1 MKVVSVVLSLL
12 LMPLSVPVRADF
24 KYTDTSQITGGAL
37 MGMAK
42 FAAKFSKDSRD
53 AFQPTVTTHYLK
65 GNRLRTDN
73 ADGFIEIIDLDG
85 RRFIKIDNKKK
96 QYSVATFEEIKAS
109 LEKAQQSA
117 QQKIEQQQ
125 GGKKPDAQLNVKPK
139 ITVLPGS
146 GGRVILGQNTNE
158 TKVQMDMEMQA
169 TPNGQPAA
177 QTSAN
182 PNQPNSITFSMAM
195 DTWVAPD
202 VPGYREMGQFYER
215 MAKELNWIPP
225 INVRVDP
232 RMTQGMEELQKNSSA
247 LKGLPLLSYI
257 SMFLPPQQGQSPSTA
272 QDTSRDSP
280 RSSSSSSSDGPPT
293 SAADAMA
300 KGLGGLFGKKKQQ
313 QQQDK
318 SSSQSGSN
326 SAPPNPNPNP
336 NALIEMTTQVNSFSD
351 STLESGLFEIPA
363 GYVRIQENPEQI
375 ISNPPP
381 K

>member
-1 MKVVSVVLSLL
+1 
-12 LMPLSVPVRADF
+12 MPS
-24 KYTDTSQITGGAL
+24 
-37 MGMAK
+37 
-42 FAAKFSKDSRD
+42 
-53 AFQPTVTTHYLK
+53 
-65 GNRLRTDN
+65 RLRTDN
-73 ADGFIEIIDLDG
+73 ADGFTEIIDLDG

-96 QYSVATFEEIKAS
+96 EYSVATFEEIKAS
-109 LEKAQQSA
+109 LEKAQQAA
-117 QQKIEQQQ
+117 QQKMQQQQ
-125 GGKKPDAQLNVKPK
+125 GGQKQDAQLNVKPK

-177 QTSAN
+177 QTTSAS
-182 PNQPNSITFSMAM
+182 PNQPNSITFSMTI

-202 VPGYREMGQFYER
+202 VSGYSEVGLFYRR
-215 MAKELNWIPP
+215 MAKELDWVPP

-257 SMFLPPQQGQSPSTA
+257 SMFLPPQQGQSPSTP
-272 QDTSRDSP
+272 QDASRDSA
-280 RSSSSSSSDGPPT
+280 RSNSSSSNDGPPT
-293 SAADAMA
+293 SASDAVV
-300 KGLGGLFGKKKQQ
+300 KSLGGLFGKKKQQ

-318 SSSQSGSN
+318 SPSQSGSN
-326 SAPPNPNPNP
+326 SAPPNPNSNP

-351 STLESGLFEIPA
+351 STLDASLFEIPA
-363 GYVRIQENPEQI
+363 GYVRIQENPDQI
-375 ISNPPP
+375 ITNHPS

>member
-1 MKVVSVVLSLL
+1 MKVVSAVLSLLL

-37 MGMAK
+37 MGVAR

-53 AFQPTVTTHYLK
+53 AFQPAVTTHYLK
-65 GNRLRTDN
+65 GNRLRTDS
-73 ADGFIEIIDLDG
+73 AEGLIEIIDLDG

-96 QYSVATFEEIKAS
+96 EYSVATFEEIKAS
-109 LEKAQQSA
+109 LEKAQQGA
-117 QQKIEQQQ
+117 QQKMQQQQ
-125 GGKKPDAQLNVKPK
+125 GGKKQDAQLSVKPR

-146 GGRVILGQNTNE
+146 GGRVILGQNTKE
-158 TKVQMDMEMQA
+158 TRVQMDMEMQA
-169 TPNGQPAA
+169 TSNGQPAA
-177 QTSAN
+177 QTTSAS
-182 PNQPNSITFSMAM
+182 PNQPNSITFSMTM

-202 VPGYREMGQFYER
+202 VSGYREMSLFYER
-215 MAKELNWIPP
+215 MAKEVNWIPP

-257 SMFLPPQQGQSPSTA
+257 SMFLPPQQGQSPSTP
-272 QDTSRDSP
+272 QDSA
-280 RSSSSSSSDGPPT
+280 RSSSSSSNDGPPT
-293 SAADAMA
+293 NASDAVV
-300 KGLGGLFGKKKQQ
+300 KSLGGLFGKKKQQ

-351 STLESGLFEIPA
+351 STLDASLFEIPA
-363 GYVRIQENPEQI
+363 GYVRIQENPDQI
-375 ISNPPP
+375 ITNQPP

>member
-1 MKVVSVVLSLL
+1 MKVASVVLSLLL
-12 LMPLSVPVRADF
+12 LMPLSVPARADF

-65 GNRLRTDN
+65 DNRLRTDN
-73 ADGFIEIIDLDG
+73 AEGFTEIIDLDG
-85 RRFIKIDNKKK
+85 RRFIKINNKKK
-96 QYSVATFEEIKAS
+96 EYSVATFEEIKAS
-109 LEKAQQSA
+109 LEKAQQDA
-117 QQKIEQQQ
+117 QQKMQQQ
-125 GGKKPDAQLNVKPK
+125 GVKKQDAQLNVKPK

-158 TKVQMDMEMQA
+158 TKVQMDMEMQS

-177 QTSAN
+177 PTTSAN
-182 PNQPNSITFSMAM
+182 PNQPNSITFSMTM

-202 VPGYREMGQFYER
+202 VPGYREMGLFYQR

-272 QDTSRDSP
+272 QDTSRDSA
-280 RSSSSSSSDGPPT
+280 RSNSSGSNDGPPT
-293 SAADAMA
+293 NASDAVV
-300 KGLGGLFGKKKQQ
+300 KSLGGLFGKKKQQ
-313 QQQDK
+313 QDK
-318 SSSQSGSN
+318 ASSQSGSN
-326 SAPPNPNPNP
+326 SAPPNPNSNP

-351 STLESGLFEIPA
+351 STLDPSLFEIPA
-363 GYVRIQENPEQI
+363 GYVRIQENPDQI
-375 ISNPPP
+375 INNRPP

>member
-1 MKVVSVVLSLL
+1 L
-12 LMPLSVPVRADF
+12 RADF

-53 AFQPTVTTHYLK
+53 AFQPTVATHYLK

-73 ADGFIEIIDLDG
+73 ADGFTEIIDLDG

-96 QYSVATFEEIKAS
+96 EYSVATFEEIKAS
-109 LEKAQQSA
+109 LEKAQQAA
-117 QQKIEQQQ
+117 QQKMQQQQ
-125 GGKKPDAQLNVKPK
+125 GGQKPDARLNVKPK

-177 QTSAN
+177 QTTSAS
-182 PNQPNSITFSMAM
+182 PNQPNSITFSMTM

-202 VPGYREMGQFYER
+202 VSGYSEVGLFYGR
-215 MAKELNWIPP
+215 MAKELDWVPP

-257 SMFLPPQQGQSPSTA
+257 SMFLPPQQGQSPSTP
-272 QDTSRDSP
+272 QDASRDSA
-280 RSSSSSSSDGPPT
+280 RSNSSSPNDGPPT
-293 SAADAMA
+293 SASDAVV
-300 KGLGGLFGKKKQQ
+300 KSLGGLFGKKKQQ

-326 SAPPNPNPNP
+326 SAPPNPNSNP

-351 STLESGLFEIPA
+351 STLDASLFEIPA
-363 GYVRIQENPEQI
+363 GYVRIQENPDQI
-375 ISNPPP
+375 ITNHPS